1 MNAKILIENAKKRV
15 AGFDAIDAN
24 SGFATPQEVG
34 SNEVIHVC
42 LAALEAGINTG
53 SWDCVADA
61 FVMLGQLAAS
71 AKKEK
76 SYAK

>member
-1 MNAKILIENAKKRV
+1 MNAKMLIENAKKRV
-15 AGFDAIDAN
+15 AEFDAIDAN

-34 SNEVIHVC
+34 LREVIHVC
-42 LAALEAGINTG
+42 LAALATGINTDN
-53 SWDCVADA
+53 WDCVADA